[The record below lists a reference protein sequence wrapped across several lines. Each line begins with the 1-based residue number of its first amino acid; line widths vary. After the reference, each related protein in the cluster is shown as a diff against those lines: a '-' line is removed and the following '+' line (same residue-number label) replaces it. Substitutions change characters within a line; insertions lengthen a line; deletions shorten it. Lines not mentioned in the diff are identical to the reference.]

1 MEVLVETTLFI
12 LFSLLLYFV
21 LTLFYIHYRNK
32 NKEQKKQQIN
42 EIIEDIINEYYVNKN
57 NTIDDYKILKTNLG
71 LKTIIKNLDGMK
83 KKYAKIFKKIIIES
97 DYKNFISTSLK
108 VGEHDQLIFNIK
120 LAGEL
125 QIKEFKDD
133 IKKALYSKEDIYLQY
148 NALLALSKLGETK
161 ELIDYIKKHKILFT
175 ENVDCQPFFVQKL

>member
-1 MEVLVETTLFI
+1 MEVIVETTLFI

-83 KKYAKIFKKIIIES
+83 K
-97 DYKNFISTSLK
+97 NMLK
-108 VGEHDQLIFNIK
+108 
-120 LAGEL
+120 
-125 QIKEFKDD
+125 
-133 IKKALYSKEDIYLQY
+133 YSK
-148 NALLALSKLGETK
+148 K
-161 ELIDYIKKHKILFT
+161 
-175 ENVDCQPFFVQKL
+175 